1 MGWFDGVV
9 SGLLGYAGQE
19 RANSANQAASREQM
33 AFQERMSNTSYQR
46 AVADLNAAGLSP
58 MLAYGQGGASSPTGS
73 SYVAQNSSAAGVEAT
88 QRSIERELIQ
98 SNIRLNQEKVNTE
111 KATQKQLVEQSFK
124 TEQEG
129 FGLQWL
135 NRVNF
140 GFGEESANGQD
151 FKENLVGPQSLN
163 RLRLDIKQAESN
175 IQYTGSQ
182 TALSAANTKA
192 ALQGIEKTLQDIEV
206 GKASV
211 DKLRNETAHIKVL
224 IENSRLDQKQKQ
236 AYANAWD
243 DLGKGGAF
251 AQQAAPFLKMLLMF
265 IK

>member
-1 MGWFDGVV
+1 MGWFDGAV
-9 SGLLGYAGQE
+9 GGALGFLGQE

-111 KATQKQLVEQSFK
+111 KATQKQLSEQSFK

-129 FGLQWL
+129 FGQQWL

-163 RLRLDIKQAESN
+163 RLRLDMKQAESN

-182 TALSAANTKA
+182 SALAVANTKA
-192 ALQGIEKTLQDIEV
+192 AYQGIEKTLQDIQV
-206 GKASV
+206 GRANVEKLKADTEHV
-211 DKLRNETAHIKVL
+211 KVL
-224 IENSRLDQKQKQ
+224 IENSKLDQSQKK
-236 AYANAWD
+236 AYAQAWD

-251 AQQAAPFLKMLLMF
+251 AKEAVPFLRMLLMMV
-265 IK
+265 K